1 MVGDDIRDDVL
12 GAQAAGFKVLFNT
25 KANTVCM
32 HVYKKIKFYTT
43 LSQNISMKMYII
55 HTYLSYFRDV

>member
-12 GAQAAGFKVLFNT
+12 GAQAAGFKVLFKT

-32 HVYKKIKFYTT
+32 HVYKKNKFSLTHNDLFSIT
-43 LSQNISMKMYII
+43 L
-55 HTYLSYFRDV
+55 

>member
-32 HVYKKIKFYTT
+32 HVYKKIEF
-43 LSQNISMKMYII
+43 NISMKMYII

>member
-25 KANTVCM
+25 KANTVCT
-32 HVYKKIKFYTT
+32 HVYNKI
-43 LSQNISMKMYII
+43 NISMKMYII

>member
-32 HVYKKIKFYTT
+32 HVYKKIKF
-43 LSQNISMKMYII
+43 QNISMKMYII

>member
-25 KANTVCM
+25 KGQYSLYARLIAKYFNENVYNTHAFV
-32 HVYKKIKFYTT
+32 IF
-43 LSQNISMKMYII
+43 
-55 HTYLSYFRDV
+55 

>member
-32 HVYKKIKFYTT
+32 HVYKKIKLKF
-43 LSQNISMKMYII
+43 LMKMYII

>member
-32 HVYKKIKFYTT
+32 HVYKKIK
-43 LSQNISMKMYII
+43 LNISMKMYII